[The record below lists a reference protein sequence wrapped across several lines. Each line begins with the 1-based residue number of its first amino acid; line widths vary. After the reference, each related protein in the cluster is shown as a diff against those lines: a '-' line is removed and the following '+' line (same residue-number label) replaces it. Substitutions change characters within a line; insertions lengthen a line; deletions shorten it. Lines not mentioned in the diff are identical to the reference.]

1 MLVARLACIS
11 LDCPQEVPRM
21 QRIRLLLATGALVLP
36 IAFAHQIIA
45 ADNNPTKDK
54 TGAAAVDVDNTKR
67 NARDADGTTLTPF
80 DQGESQADR
89 TITQQIRKAVVSHDG
104 LSTNAKNVKII
115 TQDGVVTL
123 RGPVK
128 SSEEKS
134 TIVSVAQ
141 KTGGVKRVDNQLEIE
156 RN

>member
-1 MLVARLACIS
+1 MRKFQVLV
-11 LDCPQEVPRM
+11 
-21 QRIRLLLATGALVLP
+21 ATGALVLP

-45 ADNNPTKDK
+45 ADMHGDGKAVPADGK
-54 TGAAAVDVDNTKR
+54 AASADADNTKR
-67 NARDADGTTLTPF
+67 NARDADGTTLTPL
-80 DQGESQADR
+80 DQGENEADR
-89 TITQQIRKAVVSHDG
+89 TITQQIRKAVVGHDQ

-128 SSEEKS
+128 SAEEKS
-134 TIVSVAQ
+134 TIASVAQ

>member
-1 MLVARLACIS
+1 MRKFQVLV
-11 LDCPQEVPRM
+11 
-21 QRIRLLLATGALVLP
+21 ATGALVLP

-45 ADNNPTKDK
+45 ADTHADEKARMDDK
-54 TGAAAVDVDNTKR
+54 AAAGDADNTKR
-67 NARDADGTTLTPF
+67 NARDADGNTLTPM
-80 DQGESQADR
+80 DQGENEADR
-89 TITQQIRKAVVSHDG
+89 TITQQIRKAVVSHDQ

-128 SSEEKS
+128 SAEEKA
-134 TIVSVAQ
+134 TIATVAQ

>member
-1 MLVARLACIS
+1 MRKFQVM
-11 LDCPQEVPRM
+11 V
-21 QRIRLLLATGALVLP
+21 ATGALVLP

-45 ADNNPTKDK
+45 ADTHNDDK
-54 TGAAAVDVDNTKR
+54 AAAADADNTKR
-67 NARDADGTTLTPF
+67 NARDADGTTLTPL
-80 DQGESQADR
+80 DQGENEADR
-89 TITQQIRKAVVSHDG
+89 TITQQIRKAVVGHDQ

-115 TQDGVVTL
+115 TQNGVVTL

-128 SSEEKS
+128 SAEEKS
-134 TIVSVAQ
+134 TIASVAQ

>member
-1 MLVARLACIS
+1 MRKFQVM
-11 LDCPQEVPRM
+11 V
-21 QRIRLLLATGALVLP
+21 ATGALVLP

-45 ADNNPTKDK
+45 ADTPANDK
-54 TGAAAVDVDNTKR
+54 PAAADADNTKR
-67 NARDADGTTLTPF
+67 NARDADGHTLTPM
-80 DQGESQADR
+80 DQGESEADR
-89 TITQQIRKAVVSHDG
+89 TITQNIRKAVVDHDQ

-128 SSEEKS
+128 SAEEKA
-134 TIVSVAQ
+134 TIASVAQ

-156 RN
+156 RNQ